1 MVGFAVTKSW
11 VQSLTLKLSL
21 CKTYM
26 ALGKL
31 HTIFECQFI
40 DLESNVCKYFYTVSG
55 MYTTL
60 EELK

>member
-1 MVGFAVTKSW
+1 MVGFVVTKSW
-11 VQSLTLKLSL
+11 IQSLTLKLPL
-21 CKTYM
+21 CKIYM
-26 ALGKL
+26 ALGNL

-55 MYTTL
+55 MHTTS